1 MNNPLSN
8 VVQIIGFCSKD
19 VLIVQKLSWF
29 VDVTRL
35 FYCMNNSDLTW
46 AVENNILRAAE
57 VHGALIGNDLSDFG
71 DRGRPGT
78 SYTLHGVYK
87 VKLSVREAGPLAMS
101 LQLLL
106 RQALALGF
114 QKQGKREKPSRK

>member
-35 FYCMNNSDLTW
+35 FCCMNNSDLTC

-57 VHGALIGNDLSDFG
+57 VHGALIGNDLPDFG

-87 VKLSVREAGPLAMS
+87 VKLSVRGAGPFAMS

-106 RQALALGF
+106 RQALCC
-114 QKQGKREKPSRK
+114 QKQGKRKKPSRK